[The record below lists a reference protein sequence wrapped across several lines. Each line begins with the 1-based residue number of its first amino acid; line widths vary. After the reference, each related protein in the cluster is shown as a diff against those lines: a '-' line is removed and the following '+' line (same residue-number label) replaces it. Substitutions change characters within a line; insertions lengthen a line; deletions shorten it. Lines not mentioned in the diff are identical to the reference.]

1 MRIQTPWRRLGLALA
16 APFLVVSFVSAAPA
30 DSPAPAD
37 DTPQKTPSESD
48 RSQEGEASA
57 APEAGFEGT
66 VTVTATRTS
75 QLVRDTPGGVAVITE
90 EQLDRELASTV
101 EDLARYEPGVEV
113 AQDPTRLGAG
123 GFTIRGI
130 GGNRVLTRV
139 DGVPVAESF
148 AFGPLENQQ
157 YALDPQAVSRLEI
170 VKSAGSALYGSDAL
184 GGVVAMETRDPED
197 FLIETDGTPYFGLET
212 GWDGRRSEWR
222 ESAAVAAGN
231 DRLRASLFVAR
242 RDGSELDNQGSVDTP
257 DAMRTTPNPQD
268 REATNILGKLVWQPT
283 SDSALELAVER
294 FDGRAETEVYSSRT
308 VQNQG
313 PTSIDTHDFDADDN
327 EERDRLSLE
336 YRLTRGTQL
345 FDVLVARAWGVR
357 SEARQETAEDRVTT
371 IDVGGPPLAV
381 ERHLDGVY
389 SFEQD
394 NVGAELQLSR
404 ALQTP
409 GLSHLITYG
418 VTASR
423 DNFDM
428 LRDRVATDPA
438 TGEVVEEEGLFY
450 PTKYFPESRVDELG
464 VFVQDEI
471 TFRSGRLR
479 LIPGV
484 RWDRFRLRP
493 EEDDT
498 VYIEGNPGSP
508 PPVELDNSAWSPR
521 LGAVWAFSERTS
533 AFVQYARGF
542 RAPPFSSVNNGF
554 TNVGHGYTTLPNP
567 DLDPETSDNFELG
580 LRRSG
585 ERVEASVVVFD
596 NRYDDFINT
605 ATLGFN
611 PATGLIEFQ
620 PQNIEEVRIQGVEV
634 SARTRLPHDLT
645 LRTGAAWIEGENE
658 ITDQPLNSVSPPSAV
673 VGLGW
678 RPGLGRFGG
687 ELVGTFVTEKDA
699 SDLDRTEVEQ
709 FATPAYEV
717 VDLTGFVQLSDR
729 LTLRAGVFNLF
740 DSKYWRWPAA
750 QGLTEGSP
758 LLDRYTSPGRSFG
771 ASLKVRW

>member
-1 MRIQTPWRRLGLALA
+1 MKIQASWRRLGVALV
-16 APFLVVSFVSAAPA
+16 APFLFVSLVSAAPA
-30 DSPAPAD
+30 ERPAD
-37 DTPQKTPSESD
+37 ADGA
-48 RSQEGEASA
+48 RSKSPEGNQPEEVSSTAE
-57 APEAGFEGT
+57 PEAGFEGT

-75 QLVRDTPGGVAVITE
+75 RRLLDTPGGVAVITK
-90 EQLDRELASTV
+90 EQLERELASTV
-101 EDLARYEPGVEV
+101 DDLVRYEPGVEV
-113 AQDPTRLGAG
+113 AEDPTRLGAG

-130 GGNRVLTRV
+130 GGNRVLTRI

-157 YALDPQAVSRLEI
+157 YALDPQAVSRMEI

-197 FLIETDGTPYFGLET
+197 FLIETDGSPYLGFET

-222 ESAAVAAGN
+222 ESAAVAAGG
-231 DRLRASLFVAR
+231 DRLRASLLVAR
-242 RDGSELDNQGSVDTP
+242 RDGSELDNQGTVDSA
-257 DAMRTTPNPQD
+257 DALRTTPNPQD
-268 REATNILGKLVWQPT
+268 REATNILGKLIWQPT
-283 SDSALELAVER
+283 SDSAVELAVER
-294 FDGRAETEVYSSRT
+294 FDGRAETEVFSSRT

-313 PTSIDTHDFDADDN
+313 PTSIDTRDFDADDN
-327 EERDRLSLE
+327 EERQRLSLE
-336 YRLTRGTQL
+336 YRLTRGTRL

-357 SEARQETAEDRVTT
+357 SEAVQETAEERVTT
-371 IDVGGPPLAV
+371 LNLGAPPLAV

-394 NVGAELQLSR
+394 NVGAELQLTR
-404 ALQTP
+404 ALETS
-409 GLSHLITYG
+409 GLSHLFTYG

-423 DNFDM
+423 DRFDM
-428 LRDRVATDPA
+428 LRDRIATDPA

-464 VFVQDEI
+464 AFVQDEI
-471 TFRSGRLR
+471 TLASGRLR
-479 LIPGV
+479 LIPGL

-493 EEDDT
+493 EPDDA
-498 VYIEGNPGSP
+498 VYMEGNPGSP
-508 PPVELDNSAWSPR
+508 RPAELDNSAWSPR
-521 LGAVWAFSERTS
+521 LGAVWAFTDRTS

-542 RAPPFSSVNNGF
+542 RAPPYSAVNNGF

-567 DLDPETSDNFELG
+567 DLDPETSDNYELG

-585 ERVEASVVVFD
+585 ERVEAGVVLFD
-596 NRYDDFINT
+596 NRYDDFIET
-605 ATLGFN
+605 VTVGFN

-620 PQNIEEVRIQGVEV
+620 PQNVEEVRIQGVEV
-634 SARTRLPHDLT
+634 SARARLPHDLT

-658 ITDQPLNSVSPPSAV
+658 TSDQPLNSVSPPSAV

-678 RPGLGRFGG
+678 SPGLGRFGG
-687 ELVGTFVTEKDA
+687 ELVGTFVAEKDE
-699 SDLDRTEVEQ
+699 SDLDRSAVEQ
-709 FATPAYEV
+709 FAAPAYEV
-717 VDLTGFVQLSDR
+717 VDLTGFVRLSDR

-740 DSKYWRWPAA
+740 DTKYWRWPAA